1 MKKHL
6 IKAIILG
13 FIVAVV
19 TAGIITRRRGVAD
32 KFHIIENDIGKKV
45 TTLKRYGVT
54 KDNWTILDTI
64 EFKVPDSSIRYIE
77 IFIESNGIFFEYIA
91 EWDKNIY
98 QAKVDKKEIRPRN
111 PIIKSSIKRSH
122 INSLSDWENQKQYG
136 V

>member
-13 FIVAVV
+13 FVVAVV

-64 EFKVPDSSIRYIE
+64 EFKVPDSSIRHIE
-77 IFIESNGIFFEYIA
+77 IFIESNGIFFEYVA

-111 PIIKSSIKRSH
+111 PIIKSSIKRSP